1 MKNILY
7 VFADQWR
14 KTALGFEGE
23 PVQTPNMDRFAAEGL
38 VFDQAISSYPLCS
51 PHRAA
56 LLTGKYPYACGMWTN
71 CKIGLDEVV
80 CLKPQELTFGEVF
93 QEHGYQTAYIG
104 KWHLDAS
111 EQNFR
116 KAPASTAR
124 EWDAYT
130 PEGERRHGF
139 EHWFSYGAMD
149 EHLNPHYWQATEKP
163 IYPGGWSVEVETN
176 NAIDFLKNRDRKKP
190 FCMVISWNPP
200 HPPYDKVPEKYFA
213 EQPEIKDFSP
223 NVPEELRRDPA
234 FLKKVREYY
243 AAIRGLDENFG
254 RLLSYLEEAGL
265 AEDTIVILSA
275 DHGDMMGS
283 QGLMGKN
290 IWYEESIRIPFIVKG
305 KGIRQGR
312 TDALLSSMDHM
323 PTLLD
328 LAGLPIPDTVQGKS
342 FYSLIAEEAA
352 AVPCNQ
358 EYRLTEEA
366 DAVFLSMIPGMP
378 ELIAPYRERG
388 LNHKAFGWRGLR
400 AKSFSYVI
408 DNGVEPGKKQVR
420 YYYDL
425 KEDPYQLSPIVLSP
439 ESDFCRKWDPVLEEH
454 LNRICDPFLMHSIF
468 A

>member
-23 PVQTPNMDRFAAEGL
+23 PVQTPRMDEFAAESL

-80 CLKPQELTFGEVF
+80 CLKPQEVTFGEVF
-93 QEHGYQTAYIG
+93 KEHGYQTAYIG

-111 EQNFR
+111 EKNFF
-116 KAPASTAR
+116 KEPVSTAK

-130 PEGERRHGF
+130 PDGERRHGF
-139 EHWFSYGAMD
+139 DYWFSYGAMD
-149 EHLNPHYWQATEKP
+149 EHLNPHYWQASQQP
-163 IYPGGWSVEVETN
+163 IYPGSWSVEVETN
-176 NAIDFLKNRDRKKP
+176 RALGFLQNRNQTKP

-200 HPPYDKVPEKYFA
+200 HPPYEQVPDKYLA
-213 EQPEIKDFSP
+213 AQPEAAGFSP
-223 NVPEELRRDPA
+223 NVPIEWQKDPA
-234 FLKKVREYY
+234 YLKKYREYY

-254 RLLSYLEEAGL
+254 RLLDYLEEAGL
-265 AEDTIVILSA
+265 KEDTIVILSA

-290 IWYEESIRIPFIVKG
+290 IWYEESIRIPFMVRG
-305 KGIRQGR
+305 KGIAPGR
-312 TDALLSSMDHM
+312 TDTLFASMDHM

-342 FYSLIAEEAA
+342 FLPLIDPARAA
-352 AVPCNQ
+352 QDLTNQ
-358 EYRLTEEA
+358 AYRRQTETE
-366 DAVFLSMIPGMP
+366 AVFLSMIPGMP
-378 ELIAPYRERG
+378 ELIAPYRQLG
-388 LNHKAFGWRGLR
+388 LNNKAFGWRGLR
-400 AKSFSYVI
+400 GKDFTYVI
-408 DNGVEPGKKQVR
+408 DNGIEPGKKQKR

-425 KEDPYQLSPIVLSP
+425 AKDPYQLSPVELSAHD
-439 ESDFCRKWDPVLEEH
+439 EFCRKWDPVLEEH
-454 LNRICDPFLMHSIF
+454 LQLIRDPFLMQSIF
-468 A
+468 